1 MRRAALTVT
10 GCALAAAHAMAQQP
24 PAPTVPPAAPTAKGI
39 AGPTGKCD
47 LVVTPRS
54 DSTRVNSV
62 KQPSGVY
69 NSFVGGGV
77 TGNCP
82 AQGLTLSAD
91 SAEYFG
97 DLRRWHLIG
106 AVHYREPRLSLDSD
120 VATYFMQEERLL
132 AEGNVHS
139 ILPSGTTLVGP
150 RVEYFRAVPGFRAV
164 ARMIAPGRPTITII
178 EHDTTG
184 KPSPPMVLI
193 ANTVVSDADSLVYAS
208 GRVEITRE
216 DVIARGDT
224 AFLDGSHEFGRLMRK
239 PSIVSR
245 GQRAFTLFGTI
256 IDLYGGQR
264 QLHSVIARGE
274 GKAVTENGTITSDTL
289 DFEMADG
296 GLARMYAWGPSR
308 AHAVNPQYDI
318 LADSLDA
325 RSPGQRLR
333 EIRAI
338 RKAYAQSMPDST
350 KFKSKERDYMKGD
363 TILAKFDSLPVSK
376 ADSAKQP
383 QLLALVAK
391 GHASSYYKIA
401 PRDSTAVGPA
411 INYVRGGVV
420 TVAFLNRAVQ
430 SVTVSDSVAGVYIEP
445 TPPEKK
451 KKKTDSSDV
460 ITAVPKKKTDS
471 TAAKTPP
478 KGTPPKAA
486 SPASPKP

>member
-1 MRRAALTVT
+1 MRHAALAVL
-10 GCALAAAHAMAQQP
+10 GCALAAPRVRAQQP
-24 PAPTVPPAAPTAKGI
+24 PAPAAKTA
-39 AGPTGKCD
+39 AGPTGRCD

-77 TGNCP
+77 TGTCP

-106 AVHYREPRLSLDSD
+106 GVHYKEPRLALESD
-120 VATYFMQEERLL
+120 VATYFMVEERLL

-139 ILPSGTTLVGP
+139 TLPSGTTLVGP
-150 RVEYFRAVPGFRAV
+150 RVEYFRAVPGFRTV

-178 EHDTTG
+178 EHDSTG
-184 KPSPPMVLI
+184 KASPPMVLI
-193 ANTVVSDADSLVYAS
+193 ANTVVMDADSLVFAS

-224 AFLDGSHEFGRLMRK
+224 AALDGAHEFGRLMRK

-264 QLHSVIARGE
+264 QLHRVLARGE

-318 LADSLDA
+318 LSDSIDA

-333 EIRAI
+333 EIRAV
-338 RKAYAQSMPDST
+338 RKAYAQSLPDST
-350 KFKSKERDYMKGD
+350 KFKTKERDWMRGD
-363 TILAKFDSLPVSK
+363 TIFARFDSLPLTK

-401 PRDSTAVGPA
+401 PKDSTALGPS

-420 TVAFLNRAVQ
+420 TVAFLNRQVK

-445 TPPEKK
+445 TPPV
-451 KKKTDSSDV
+451 KKKTDTTAV
-460 ITAVPKKKTDS
+460 ITAVPKKKADS
-471 TAAKTPP
+471 AAAKSAP
-478 KGTPPKAA
+478 KGTPPK
-486 SPASPKP
+486 SVPPPGNKP